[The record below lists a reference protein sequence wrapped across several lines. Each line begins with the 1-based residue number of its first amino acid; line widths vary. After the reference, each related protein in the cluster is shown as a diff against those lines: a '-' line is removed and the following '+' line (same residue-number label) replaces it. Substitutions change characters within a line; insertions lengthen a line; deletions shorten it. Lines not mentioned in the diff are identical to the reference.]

1 MICIYNSVP
10 HFRLDLQKLLF
21 VIYANFESVLL
32 KVKEL
37 EKDETTLYT
46 QYFVSF
52 VCLILWCKVSALY
65 YLVPGFFR

>member
-1 MICIYNSVP
+1 MIYIYNSVP

-32 KVKEL
+32 KVNEL

-52 VCLILWCKVSALY
+52 V
-65 YLVPGFFR
+65 